1 MIECTEREIQ
11 EMLPDVLHGAIAP
24 ADRRRVE
31 AHVDV
36 CDSCRAELKVLRE
49 VHGAAVFAPAIDV
62 ERIVRQIPP
71 YAGVLP
77 VAERPARSR
86 TIAWLAAASFAV
98 LVAIGGSVLV
108 APSDVSQAPATV
120 HFDPGVPA
128 PATQSLA
135 LTAGVEE
142 LSDGGLE
149 QLISD
154 LNGFDALPRADL
166 DPLIDVEPTSAI
178 EEDSL

>member
-1 MIECTEREIQ
+1 MIECTEREIRD
-11 EMLPDVLHGAIAP
+11 MLPDVVHGTMVP
-24 ADRRRVE
+24 LEQRRVD
-31 AHVDV
+31 AHLAV
-36 CDSCRAELKVLRE
+36 CDQCRAELKVLRE

-62 ERIVRQIPP
+62 DRIVRQIPP

-86 TIAWLAAASFAV
+86 TVAWLAAASLAV
-98 LVAIGGSVLV
+98 LVAVGGSVLV
-108 APSDVSQAPATV
+108 APSDVAQAPARAI
-120 HFDPGVPA
+120 FDPVVAA

-149 QLISD
+149 QLISELD
-154 LNGFDALPRADL
+154 GFDALPGADL
-166 DPLIDVEPTSAI
+166 DPLIDLETTSAV
-178 EEDSL
+178 EQDSL